1 MSHSDNNK
9 GEIDILDFLTNKID
23 ELLCQA
29 ALTNLQNVSYTL
41 PHIRKTTSF

>member
-29 ALTNLQNVSYTL
+29 ALTNLQNVSLKVGVT
-41 PHIRKTTSF
+41 

>member
-29 ALTNLQNVSYTL
+29 ESTKRIIKSWNNMR
-41 PHIRKTTSF
+41 HKR